1 MPRPDGGIF
10 AVGNTRKMVARVSW
24 LGYCLNMNYRV
35 VPNADGYVERFRDVL
50 DAVARERQYIA
61 FQEAPPLDEVR
72 RFVQENVRDGRP
84 CFVAL
89 DGERVIGWC
98 DISSLNRPVFAH
110 AGVLGMGVLDGYRG
124 QGVGRLLITT
134 TLDAAKAAGL
144 TRVELTVF
152 QHNQRAM
159 KLYEKM
165 GFVVEGVKRRG
176 VRVDGN
182 YVDLISMALFF

>member
-1 MPRPDGGIF
+1 
-10 AVGNTRKMVARVSW
+10 
-24 LGYCLNMNYRV
+24 MNYRIA
-35 VPNADGYVERFRDVL
+35 PNAERYIEGFREVVG
-50 DAVARERQYIA
+50 AVARERVYIA
-61 FQEAPPLDEVR
+61 FVDAPPLEEVR
-72 RFVQENVRDGRP
+72 KFVQGNIRDGRP

-124 QGVGRLLITT
+124 QGVGEALMRA

-144 TRVELTVF
+144 TRVELTVRE
-152 QHNQRAM
+152 HNLRAM

-165 GFVVEGVKRRG
+165 GFVHEGVKRRG
-176 VRVDGN
+176 VCLDGK
-182 YVDLISMALFF
+182 YEDLICMALLF